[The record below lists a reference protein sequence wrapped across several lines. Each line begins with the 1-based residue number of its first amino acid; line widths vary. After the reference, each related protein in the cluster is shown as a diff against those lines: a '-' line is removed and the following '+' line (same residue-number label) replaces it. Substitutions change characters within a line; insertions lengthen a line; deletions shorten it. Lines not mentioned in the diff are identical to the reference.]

1 MAKKV
6 KEADVKVVQYDVAS
20 HSAQGAAPVPPKY
33 SSKETVNLCMKERK
47 SISYETFFI
56 ILILFFAVL
65 LVIEYFG
72 AYLPYREIE
81 QKEKQLAANE
91 TELSQLQNS
100 MSDRDQIRAD
110 YRQYNYENF
119 PRNIVDRAE
128 ILALL
133 ERTVFERGKIT
144 SVNISSN
151 NTVVLNVADVSRD
164 DLEAMQKEIRE
175 DELVFNVFVSRTNLE
190 DGESAGVTM
199 TIVFN
204 DPSEGR

>member
-6 KEADVKVVQYDVAS
+6 KEADVKVVEYDVAS

-56 ILILFFAVL
+56 ILIIFFAVL

-175 DELVFNVFVSRTNLE
+175 DDLVFNVFVSRTNLE

>member
-6 KEADVKVVQYDVAS
+6 KEADVKVVEYDVAS

-56 ILILFFAVL
+56 ILIIFFAVL

-100 MSDRDQIRAD
+100 MSDRDQVRAD

-175 DELVFNVFVSRTNLE
+175 DDLVFNVFVSRTNLE

>member
-1 MAKKV
+1 M
-6 KEADVKVVQYDVAS
+6 
-20 HSAQGAAPVPPKY
+20 GFPV
-33 SSKETVNLCMKERK
+33 ER
-47 SISYETFFI
+47 EQP
-56 ILILFFAVL
+56 
-65 LVIEYFG
+65 FG
-72 AYLPYREIE
+72 
-81 QKEKQLAANE
+81 
-91 TELSQLQNS
+91 
-100 MSDRDQIRAD
+100 
-110 YRQYNYENF
+110 
-119 PRNIVDRAE
+119 E

-175 DELVFNVFVSRTNLE
+175 DDLVFNVFVSRTNLE

>member
-1 MAKKV
+1 MANKV
-6 KEADVKVVQYDVAS
+6 KEADVKVVEYDVAS

-56 ILILFFAVL
+56 ILIIFFAVL

-175 DELVFNVFVSRTNLE
+175 DDLVFNVFVSRTNLE

>member
-6 KEADVKVVQYDVAS
+6 KEADVKVVEYDVAS

-56 ILILFFAVL
+56 ILIIFFAVL